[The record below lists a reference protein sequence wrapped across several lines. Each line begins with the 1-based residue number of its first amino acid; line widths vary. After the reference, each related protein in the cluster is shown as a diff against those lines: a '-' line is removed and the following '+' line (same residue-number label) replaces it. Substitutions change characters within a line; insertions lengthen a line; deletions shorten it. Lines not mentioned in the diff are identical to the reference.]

1 MRYKRQFIWM
11 NNEYSRYTLQV
22 CILFFCFAGSFV
34 RHKKKRNIWSSHL
47 DTKKVSANSIKEWFT
62 VHALNILAA
71 IDCYHPTVISICSL
85 QCIIPHTQ
93 THINDFETCFIRL
106 KNTEHYHI
114 QFINHSRCT
123 YTIFIL
129 IKMIAI
135 LFLIIRSES
144 VCETSG
150 WLLLCVCG
158 ARNWINSS
166 LWITL

>member
-11 NNEYSRYTLQV
+11 NNEYSRYTLHIIFV
-22 CILFFCFAGSFV
+22 SLAHFAFPA
-34 RHKKKRNIWSSHL
+34 KTWNIWSSHL
-47 DTKKVSANSIKEWFT
+47 DKNICPNFITEWFT
-62 VHALNILAA
+62 VQTLNILAP
-71 IDCYHPTVISICSL
+71 IGCYHPTVISICSL

-129 IKMIAI
+129 IKMIA
-135 LFLIIRSES
+135 LLFSFFLIIRNES

-150 WLLLCVCG
+150 WILYVFVCVCVWC
-158 ARNWINSS
+158 AR
-166 LWITL
+166 